1 MAEPFPILQLRADS
15 PDVIEQLGSKEKFW
29 FRKEGDEQSWLFKF
43 TRENTGEDW
52 SEKIASKVAVLLQV
66 PAACVELAEFM
77 DKRGCASRSFVET
90 KKGFDLIHGS
100 EVLAGRVL
108 GYEKLKRWRQSNH
121 SIKNIVTAVENTF
134 PPRQRIQQLQTLAGF
149 LVLDAVICNT
159 DRHHDNWALLRG
171 PGPAG
176 KTVHSVAPSFDH
188 ASSLGRELRDDR
200 RKWMLA
206 QNAVERYALKGHG
219 GIYWQETDEKGENPL
234 QLAIKAAKAYPK
246 YFKPWVTRLRE
257 LHPKDFGAI
266 IARVPGDWMSV
277 EAKQFCAQLISVTVE
292 RLQKVEL

>member
-1 MAEPFPILQLRADS
+1 MAELFPIMKLNFDS

-29 FRKEGDEQSWLFKF
+29 FRIQNDEQPWLFKF

-52 SEKIASKVAVLLQV
+52 SEKIASELAKLLQV
-66 PAACVELAEFM
+66 PAATVELAEFM

-108 GYEKLKRWRQSNH
+108 GYEKLKRWHQSNH
-121 SIKNIVTAVENTF
+121 SIKNIIAAVEKTF
-134 PPRQRIQQLQTLAGF
+134 PVRKQIPQLRTLAGF
-149 LVLDAVICNT
+149 IVLDAIICNT

-171 PGPAG
+171 PGASG

-188 ASSLGRELRDDR
+188 ASSLGRELLDDR
-200 RKWMLA
+200 RKLMLT
-206 QNAVERYALKGHG
+206 QGLVERYALKGHG

-234 QLAIKAAKAYPK
+234 ALAMKAAKEYPN
-246 YFKPWVTRLRE
+246 YFKPWLSRMRE
-257 LHPKDFGAI
+257 FQTEDLCGI
-266 IARVPGDWMSV
+266 IERIPVKWMSH
-277 EAKQFCAQLISVTVE
+277 EAKQFCKALISVTVA
-292 RLQKVEL
+292 RLKTVEL